1 MHFLCRTIVGAIILV
16 YLFEEEE
23 KSQHIFETHNFF
35 INSHKIM
42 SSFFMKPEIL
52 ILEKMRRH
60 NLPPYGIFDLASA
73 KLSGKTMR

>member
-1 MHFLCRTIVGAIILV
+1 MHFLFRTIVGAIILV

-42 SSFFMKPEIL
+42 SSFFYETRDINTR
-52 ILEKMRRH
+52 E
-60 NLPPYGIFDLASA
+60 DA
-73 KLSGKTMR
+73 KT